1 MTNLS
6 IRLRLT
12 LWYSAVLLAAFLVFG
27 FGMWLALEHRLMA
40 GLDTRLAQRLQGMEN
55 ALGPAGE
62 VHSKSKLQREL
73 SEFASEIP
81 AGEPI
86 QLCDRVGTVILPN
99 PKQAAFPQK
108 FAERAGEPY
117 TAERSGRRFRI
128 LTGLLESAGETYVA
142 LAAIPLDDT
151 LAVMRD
157 FRRLLAVLIPA
168 ILALACA
175 GGYWLSLRALRPVDQ
190 ITAVAR
196 SISLRNLASRIAVP
210 RTGDELQRMS
220 ETWNEVL
227 ERLDA
232 AVKRIR
238 QFTADA
244 SHELRTPLAVIRATA
259 ELALRK
265 ERDPGEYRR
274 ALGEIENQAALMTD
288 LTESLLTIARA
299 DFEGFEMPL
308 GATDLQELADA
319 EVQRHR
325 ARADAKGVRLN
336 VLTGGPR
343 VVAKAN
349 GPGLGRL
356 IGILIDNAIKHT
368 PAGGAVTISAAARGG
383 DAVLSV
389 EDTGEGISAADL
401 PHIFERF
408 YRADPARGG
417 GSGFG
422 LGLSIAQA
430 IAQAHG
436 SRIAVESSPGAGAR
450 FSLVLEA

>member
-27 FGMWLALEHRLMA
+27 FGMWFALEHRLMA
-40 GLDTRLAQRLQGMEN
+40 GVDTRLAQRLQGVEN
-55 ALGPAGE
+55 ALGSAVE
-62 VHSKSKLQREL
+62 VRSKPELQAEL
-73 SEFASEIP
+73 SEFASETP
-81 AGEPI
+81 PGEPI
-86 QLCDRVGTVILPN
+86 QLCDRAGRVMLPN
-99 PKQAAFPQK
+99 PKQPAFTQK
-108 FAERAGEPY
+108 FAAQTGAPY
-117 TAERSGRRFRI
+117 TIERGGRQFRI
-128 LTGLLESAGETYVA
+128 LTGRLESAGEKYVS

-168 ILALACA
+168 LLALACA
-175 GGYWLSLRALRPVDQ
+175 GGYWLSLRALRPVDE

-196 SISLRNLASRIAVP
+196 SISLRNLSSRIAVP

-220 ETWNEVL
+220 ETWNDVL
-227 ERLDA
+227 ERLDT

-265 ERDPGEYRR
+265 QRDPGEYRR
-274 ALGEIENQAALMTD
+274 ALGDIENQAAMMTD
-288 LTESLLTIARA
+288 LTESMLTIARA
-299 DFEGFEMPL
+299 DFEGFDMPL
-308 GATDLQELADA
+308 EATDLQELAAA

-325 ARADAKGVRLN
+325 ARADAKGVGLN
-336 VLTGGPR
+336 LLAGGPM

-349 GPGLGRL
+349 GPGIRRL
-356 IGILIDNAIKHT
+356 LGILIEHAIRHT
-368 PAGGAVTISAAARGG
+368 PAGGAVTVSAALGDGG
-383 DAVLSV
+383 AVLSV
-389 EDTGEGISAADL
+389 ADTGEGISSADL

-436 SRIAVESSPGAGAR
+436 SRIAVDSSAGAGAR
-450 FSLVLEA
+450 FSVAFET